1 MRHHP
6 VARHETR
13 ATTRRIFIDD
23 TSGCRTLLHYIHIY
37 YKIIYCCPPQ
47 HTLTPSE
54 YGAPMI
60 QLTSRDQL
68 DSISPLTQFAVMQNG
83 KIIRLCVINSRFVNG
98 QAPGIN
104 IALNVMRSTMANVRP
119 YIAVL
124 KVPVLHTLYDTP
136 SILTRH
142 GNARIILLEDERERA
157 YHMKLLVKQKV
168 EAAVERYRNEL
179 YRSIDL
185 GDNSFVA
192 T

>member
-1 MRHHP
+1 
-6 VARHETR
+6 
-13 ATTRRIFIDD
+13 
-23 TSGCRTLLHYIHIY
+23 
-37 YKIIYCCPPQ
+37 
-47 HTLTPSE
+47 
-54 YGAPMI
+54 MI

-83 KIIRLCVINSRFVNG
+83 KIIRLCVINSKFVNG

-104 IALNVMRSTMANVRP
+104 IALNVVRSTMANVQS

-124 KVPVLHTLYDTP
+124 KVPVLHTVYDTP